1 MSHKESASLPPV
13 IGWKA
18 DGKEPPQ
25 NNNNTAQPANP
36 LMTLKTSPP
45 TALYDLDCIH

>member
-1 MSHKESASLPPV
+1 MSHKESASPPPV